1 MSHGSMG
8 HSEAYQH
15 IHIGVSKEEEKK
27 KRAGKYF
34 KEVMT
39 ENFPK
44 LIQNVN

>member
-1 MSHGSMG
+1 MDPWDIVKHTNIS
-8 HSEAYQH
+8 
-15 IHIGVSKEEEKK
+15 HIGVSKEEEKK